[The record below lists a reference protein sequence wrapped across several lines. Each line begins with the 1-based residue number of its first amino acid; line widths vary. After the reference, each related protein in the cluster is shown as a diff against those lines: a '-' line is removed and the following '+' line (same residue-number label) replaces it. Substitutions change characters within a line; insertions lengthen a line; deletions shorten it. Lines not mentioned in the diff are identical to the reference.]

1 MLKLNIKVCLVVMF
15 CKNYDQLFLEVLK
28 SILQSNISSRK
39 YVGFKNI
46 IFLGNVVK
54 CNKSIYVYIVV
65 NQMRYVEYILIVS
78 VIKRCLLL
86 LYK

>member
-1 MLKLNIKVCLVVMF
+1 MLKLNIRVCLVVMF

-46 IFLGNVVK
+46 ICLGNVVK
-54 CNKSIYVYIVV
+54 CNKSIYVYIVSKLDEV
-65 NQMRYVEYILIVS
+65 CRIYIDSQCNKKVFVV
-78 VIKRCLLL
+78 VI
-86 LYK
+86 